1 MRHLIDPLDFTQ
13 QEIST
18 LLDLADRIHATRPRI
33 RRWPG
38 IKSWLPCS
46 TSLPPAP
53 ASPLRQPC

>member
-18 LLDLADRIHATRPRI
+18 LLDLPTASMTTRPRI

-46 TSLPPAP
+46 TSFHPHPP
-53 ASPLRQPC
+53 LL